1 MIECQ
6 NILYL
11 CKKCAKIGSLRY
23 NRIFLDS
30 LLTRI
35 ILFHNIIKRI
45 K

>member
-6 NILYL
+6 NIYIFARD
-11 CKKCAKIGSLRY
+11 AKIGSLRY

>member
-11 CKKCAKIGSLRY
+11 CMSMPKIGNLRY
-23 NRIFLDS
+23 NRIFLNS